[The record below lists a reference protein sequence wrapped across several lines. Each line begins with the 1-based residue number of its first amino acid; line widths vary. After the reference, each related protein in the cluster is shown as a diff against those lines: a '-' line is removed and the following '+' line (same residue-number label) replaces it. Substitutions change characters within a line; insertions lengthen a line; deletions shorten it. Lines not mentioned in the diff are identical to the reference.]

1 MSCWEQLLTMNVI
14 LKRTVLIVMEAVYAQ
29 IVMEKAKTPAILVT
43 EVENVPNVMV
53 MVKTLVANAM
63 GKDISHV
70 RNAEAQVHAANVA
83 VREKYVAIYVEVV
96 VEIIMARHVLSV
108 VVPDGR
114 VVTNA
119 LVRDS
124 LSLGLQEERVLE
136 NARNAREQEKSHVL
150 NATVRVL
157 SPVKNVTEVE
167 TVKHVQAQAN
177 LYVAIAMETVVVQIV
192 LAVAR

>member
-177 LYVAIAMETVVVQIV
+177 LYVVIAMEMVVVQIV

>member
-96 VEIIMARHVLSV
+96 EEIIMARHVLSV

-177 LYVAIAMETVVVQIV
+177 LYVAIAMEMVVVQIV

>member
-14 LKRTVLIVMEAVYAQ
+14 LKRTVLIVVEAVYAQ

-119 LVRDS
+119 LVQDS

-177 LYVAIAMETVVVQIV
+177 LYVAIAMEMVVVQIV

>member
-119 LVRDS
+119 LVQDS

-177 LYVAIAMETVVVQIV
+177 LYVAIAMEMVVVQIV

>member
-1 MSCWEQLLTMNVI
+1 MNVI
-14 LKRTVLIVMEAVYAQ
+14 LKRTVLIVMESVYAQ
-29 IVMEKAKTPAILVT
+29 IVMEKAKTPAILVM

-177 LYVAIAMETVVVQIV
+177 LYVAIAMEMVVVQIV

>member
-1 MSCWEQLLTMNVI
+1 MNVI

-70 RNAEAQVHAANVA
+70 RNAEAQVHAENVA

-136 NARNAREQEKSHVL
+136 NARNAREQEESHVL

-177 LYVAIAMETVVVQIV
+177 LYVAIAMEMVVVQIV